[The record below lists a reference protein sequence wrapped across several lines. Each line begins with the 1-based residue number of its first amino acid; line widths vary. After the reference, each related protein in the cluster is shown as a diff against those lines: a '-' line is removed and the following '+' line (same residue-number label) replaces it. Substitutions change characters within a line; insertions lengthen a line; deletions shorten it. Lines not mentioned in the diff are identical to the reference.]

1 MPGKVKSIPAGYHT
15 ATPCLTVNGAARAI
29 EFYKKAFGATELM
42 RFAHGDKI
50 GHAELQIGDSKIM
63 ISDEFPE
70 MGARSPQS
78 IGGSPTAIYLYVD
91 NVDAVTDRA
100 LTQGAKAVRPV
111 EDKFYGDR
119 SGSLQDPF
127 GHLWHVATHKEDVPE
142 GELKKRAEAFMKQ
155 QHEKK

>member
-1 MPGKVKSIPAGYHT
+1 MAGKVKSIPAGYHT

-29 EFYKKAFGATELM
+29 EFYKRAFGATELM

-50 GHAELQIGDSKIM
+50 GHAEIQIGDSKIM
-63 ISDEFPE
+63 LSDEFPE

-78 IGGSPTAIYLYVD
+78 IGGSPTAVYLYVD

-100 LTQGAKAVRPV
+100 LTAGAKEVRPV

-119 SGSLQDPF
+119 SGTLTDPF
-127 GHLWHVATHKEDVPE
+127 GHTWHIATHKEDVPE

-155 QHEKK
+155 HERK

>member
-1 MPGKVKSIPAGYHT
+1 MAGKAKSIPTGYHT
-15 ATPCLTVNGAARAI
+15 ITPCLAINGAARAI

-70 MGARSPQS
+70 MGVRGPQTV
-78 IGGSPTAIYLYVD
+78 GGSPTAIYLYVD
-91 NVDAVTDRA
+91 NVDSVTDRA
-100 LTQGAKAVRPV
+100 LTQGATAVRPV

-119 SGSLQDPF
+119 SGTIQDPF
-127 GHLWHVATHKEDVPE
+127 GHVWHLATHKEDVPQD
-142 GELKKRAEAFMKQ
+142 ELKRRAEAFMRQ
-155 QHEKK
+155 QKN

>member
-1 MPGKVKSIPAGYHT
+1 MAGKAKPVPAGYHT
-15 ATPCLTVNGAARAI
+15 ITPCLAINGAARAI

-70 MGARSPQS
+70 MGVRGPQTV
-78 IGGSPTAIYLYVD
+78 GGSPMAIYLYVD

-100 LTQGAKAVRPV
+100 LTQGATSVRPV

-119 SGSLQDPF
+119 SGTIQDPF
-127 GHLWHVATHKEDVPE
+127 GHVWHLATHKEDVPE
-142 GELKKRAEAFMKQ
+142 EELKKRAATFMKQ
-155 QHEKK
+155 QEKK